1 MLNMFSNYEPFH
13 RIILMRLFLTDSEQD
28 EVESN
33 QLPKTSLS
41 NIEKVL
47 INVKSKDLED
57 SLNLFMTGQYEAAIA
72 NSINCL
78 EDTLNPESQKYHTI
92 LSNKKLGR
100 DTAALNYFTELVAL
114 ERSLKG
120 KDLKVKDTVL
130 LEEFEKERETIGMKI
145 SVEEENEALLK
156 QSCNNEVWFHY
167 VPLDGE
173 SVMIPLPAEKR
184 LTWNRVKK
192 ELMGQLGIHSSLR
205 TCDLYVEKAPQG
217 FQKIQNIE
225 EQVDCSNTIYKV
237 TLSKV
242 PPTF

>member
-1 MLNMFSNYEPFH
+1 
-13 RIILMRLFLTDSEQD
+13 MRLYVTDNEQD

-33 QLPKTSLS
+33 QPTKTSLS

-47 INVKSKDLED
+47 INIKSKDLED

-72 NSINCL
+72 NSIGCL
-78 EDTLNPESQKYHTI
+78 EDTLNPESQKYHI
-92 LSNKKLGR
+92 ILLALSNKKLGR
-100 DTAALNYFTELVAL
+100 DRAALNHFTELVAL
-114 ERSLKG
+114 ESSLKG
-120 KDLKVKDTVL
+120 KDLKVKDTAL
-130 LEEFEKERETIGMKI
+130 LEEFEQERETIRMKI

-156 QSCNNEVWFHY
+156 QSGNNEVWFHY

-192 ELMGQLGIHSSLR
+192 ELIGQLGIHSSLR

-225 EQVDCSNTIYKV
+225 EQVDSSNTIYKV

-242 PPTF
+242 PPSL